1 MNLQYPNIKPLI
13 LLEHKTIS
21 MTIKT
26 IRKPTVVQFTKYI
39 IHSFAH
45 ITLDQVSIP
54 KHKKKSRGH
63 HHTLN
68 HDNKKQVKLVKVKS
82 KSNYIIT

>member
-1 MNLQYPNIKPLI
+1 
-13 LLEHKTIS
+13 

-54 KHKKKSRGH
+54 KQKKKSRGH

-82 KSNYIIT
+82 SQVELHNNLIIKQGTTRTIVTT